1 MSAGSSFTAAR
12 RGANRG
18 VIAVKVGGSTLGEG
32 DSTTPDLVELWRSGL
47 HAVVV
52 HGGGKVIS
60 DWVRKQG
67 IQPMFVRGLR
77 KTDRPTLEVAV
88 AVLCGLVNTEIIA
101 CGGKAVGISGVS
113 GSLFRADLLDPE
125 LGLVRS
131 IKAVDTS
138 YVQQAVDAGLIPVIS
153 PCALNLNPQGAD
165 DAVLSINADT
175 AAEHLARALQ
185 CERLVFQ
192 TDVEGVLDATR
203 RLIPRM
209 TRRQARDLIESGV
222 ASGGMI
228 PKIEAC
234 ADALETVGSGHII
247 DGRIAGALLRCISGE
262 DVERE
267 SYDAN
272 GVLRS
277 GRRGGHRGYAEG

>member
-18 VIAVKVGGSTLGEG
+18 VIVVKVGGSTLGEG
-32 DSTTPDLVELWRSGL
+32 DSTTPDIVELWRSGL
-47 HAVVV
+47 HPVVV

-101 CGGKAVGISGVS
+101 EIIACGGNAVGISGVS
-113 GSLFRADLLDPE
+113 GGLFRADLLDPE
-125 LGLVRS
+125 LGLVGS

-153 PCALNLNPQGAD
+153 PCALNLNPNGAE
-165 DAVLSINADT
+165 DAVLNINADT
-175 AAEHLARALQ
+175 AAGHLARALQ

-209 TRRQARDLIESGV
+209 TRRQARDLIGSGV

-247 DGRIAGALLRCISGE
+247 DGRIAGALLRCIGGQ
-262 DVERE
+262 DVGTRII
-267 SYDAN
+267 
-272 GVLRS
+272 
-277 GRRGGHRGYAEG
+277 

>member
-1 MSAGSSFTAAR
+1 MSAGSSLTAAR

-18 VIAVKVGGSTLGEG
+18 VIVVKVGGSTLGEG
-32 DSTTPDLVELWRSGL
+32 DSTTPDLVELWKSGL
-47 HAVVV
+47 HPVVV

-88 AVLCGLVNTEIIA
+88 AVLCGLVNTEIVAEIIA

-113 GSLFRADLLDPE
+113 GGLFRADLLDPE
-125 LGLVRS
+125 LGLVGS

-153 PCALNLNPQGAD
+153 PCALNLKPSGAE
-165 DAVLSINADT
+165 DAVLNINADT
-175 AAEHLARALQ
+175 AAGHLARALQ

-247 DGRIAGALLRCISGE
+247 DGRIAGAMLRCISGE
-262 DVERE
+262 DVGTRII
-267 SYDAN
+267 
-272 GVLRS
+272 
-277 GRRGGHRGYAEG
+277 

>member
-1 MSAGSSFTAAR
+1 MSYGPSLTSAR

-18 VIAVKVGGSTLGEG
+18 VIVVKVGGSTLGEG

-47 HAVVV
+47 HPVVV

-67 IQPMFVRGLR
+67 IHPTFVRGLR
-77 KTDRPTLEVAV
+77 KTDRATLEIAI
-88 AVLCGLVNTEIIA
+88 AVLCGLVNTELVAEIAA

-113 GSLFRADLLDPE
+113 GGLFQADLLDPE
-125 LGLVRS
+125 LGLVGN
-131 IKAVDTS
+131 IKSVDTS
-138 YVQQAVDAGLIPVIS
+138 FVQQAVDSGFVPVVS
-153 PCALNLNPQGAD
+153 PCALNINPSGPE
-165 DAVLSINADT
+165 DAVLNINADT
-175 AAEHLARALQ
+175 AAGHLARALE

-209 TRRQARDLIESGV
+209 TRRQARDLIDSGV

-234 ADALETVGSGHII
+234 AEALETVGSGHII
-247 DGRIAGALLRCISGE
+247 DGRVAGALMRCVGGE
-262 DVERE
+262 DLGTRII
-267 SYDAN
+267 
-272 GVLRS
+272 
-277 GRRGGHRGYAEG
+277 